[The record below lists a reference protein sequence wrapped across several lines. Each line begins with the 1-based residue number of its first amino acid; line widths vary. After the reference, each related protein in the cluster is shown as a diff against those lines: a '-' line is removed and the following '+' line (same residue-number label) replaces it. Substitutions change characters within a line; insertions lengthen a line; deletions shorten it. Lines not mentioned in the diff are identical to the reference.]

1 MIISNKHR
9 FIFAAIPKTGTH
21 SIRRALRKHMG
32 PEDHEQVRLYAESVL
47 PFGKLAQVGHGH
59 LTLQQV
65 KPHLEPAV
73 FDGYFKFAFVR
84 NPFDRFISFC
94 AFMTRQQGAF
104 DVDPQGVMRH
114 FIDHP
119 PTDKVLFSTQEQF
132 ITDPA
137 GKLMTD
143 AVGRVEQMQ
152 ESYDIL
158 CKKIG
163 IPSEK
168 LEKANSSRRGDY
180 RQYYT
185 SPDLIEGVAK
195 YYQRD
200 LDLFHYQF

>member
-21 SIRRALRKHMG
+21 SVRRALRRHMG
-32 PEDHEQVRLYAESVL
+32 PEDHEQVRLYAESAL
-47 PFGKLAQVGHGH
+47 PFGQLADIGHGH
-59 LTLQQV
+59 LTLEQL
-65 KPHLEPAV
+65 KPHLDKSV
-73 FDGYFKFAFVR
+73 FDSYFKFAFVR

-94 AFMTRQQGAF
+94 AFMTRQQGQF
-104 DVDPQGVMRH
+104 EVDPQGVMRH

-119 PTDKVLFSTQEQF
+119 PVEKVLFGTQHHF

-185 SPDLIEGVAK
+185 SPDLVEGVAK
-195 YYQRD
+195 FYQAD